1 MANVA
6 KIEICFQQ
14 HLCSKARHQASD
26 GEYLSGYN
34 MIANP
39 LPHLLAGHFFIFNAA
54 PSKVVTMACIYPSL
68 VM

>member
-6 KIEICFQQ
+6 KIEICLQQ
-14 HLCSKARHQASD
+14 HLCSNARHQASD

-39 LPHLLAGHFFIFNAA
+39 LPHLL
-54 PSKVVTMACIYPSL
+54 PVTSSSSMRRHRTS
-68 VM
+68 

>member
-39 LPHLLAGHFFIFNAA
+39 LPHLL
-54 PSKVVTMACIYPSL
+54 PVTSSSSMRRHRTS
-68 VM
+68 